1 MKLRNQLESTIQKYF
16 ELLQENI
23 CQHSRLAELIVLG
36 ERYEEGNFGSNA
48 NVSGGHHQDRF
59 YQLLG
64 NHRKIRKLLQGTRES
79 YAKLLR
85 NTFANKI
92 WYSIALIITL
102 LVFLQL

>member
-1 MKLRNQLESTIQKYF
+1 MKLRNQLEVTVQKYF

-23 CQHSRLAELIVLG
+23 CSHSRLAELVVKG
-36 ERYEEGNFGSNA
+36 ERYEEGGFGCSNKA
-48 NVSGGHHQDRF
+48 GFHQDRF

-85 NTFANKI
+85 KKIKISNT
-92 WYSIALIITL
+92 
-102 LVFLQL
+102 